1 VRDMKKI
8 IICIAACSA
17 LAMGVSACGG
27 DDDDSSGGGSS
38 GGGGGGLSGQVSG
51 AGSSAQEAAM
61 EAWIAGLQ
69 DKNPDASA
77 AYDPVGSGGGR
88 EAFISGGAAFAG
100 SDAALDE
107 TELPKAAKRC
117 GGQDN
122 LIEIPD
128 YISAIA
134 VIYNLEGVDKLQLS
148 PGTVAKIFAQKIKNW
163 DDPAIKA
170 DNPGVDLP
178 SDRITPVNRSDESGT
193 TENFTD
199 YLSKA
204 APDDWTF
211 DVSGNWPVKG
221 GEAAEGTSGVVEAVS
236 NGSGT
241 VGYADESQAGDLG
254 IAALKV
260 GDKYAKPSSDA
271 AAKVLDNSKKDTAAS
286 KGKYVLAYD
295 LNRETPGTYPA
306 VLVSYLIG
314 CTQYDSAD
322 QGKLVK
328 ALFTYIISPEGQ
340 DAAAKNAGSAP
351 LSDSLRQKVQPAVD
365 AIGG

>member
-1 VRDMKKI
+1 MKKI
-8 IICIAACSA
+8 IISMAACGPLA
-17 LAMGVSACGG
+17 LGATACGG
-27 DDDDSSGGGSS
+27 DDDSGSATAAT
-38 GGGGGGLSGQVSG
+38 GGLSGQLSG

-69 DKNPDASA
+69 DKNPDASV

-88 EAFISGGAAFAG
+88 EQFIGGGAAFAG

-107 TELPKAAKRC
+107 TELPQAAKRC
-117 GGQDN
+117 GGETSLVQ
-122 LIEIPD
+122 IPD

-134 VIYNLEGVDKLQLS
+134 VVYNLEGVDKLQLS
-148 PGTVAKIFAQKIKNW
+148 PDTVAGIFKQEIKNW
-163 DDPAIKA
+163 DDPKIKA

-204 APDDWTF
+204 APDTWTF

-260 GDKYAKPSSDA
+260 GSEYVKPSADA
-271 AAKVLDNSKKDTAAS
+271 AAKVLDHSKKDPKLS
-286 KGKYVLAYD
+286 KGDNVFAYD
-295 LNRETPGTYPA
+295 LNRETPGTYPN

-314 CTQYDSAD
+314 CTKYDSAD

-328 ALFTYIISPEGQ
+328 GLFSYIISPEGQ

-351 LSDSLRQKVQPAVD
+351 LSDKLRQQVQPAVD

>member
-1 VRDMKKI
+1 MKKI
-8 IICIAACSA
+8 LILIVACGA
-17 LAMGVSACGG
+17 LALGISACGG
-27 DDDDSSGGGSS
+27 DDDDSGGSSTSGSGGGSS
-38 GGGGGGLSGQVSG
+38 LSGQISG

-69 DKNPDASA
+69 DKNPDATV

-88 EAFISGGAAFAG
+88 ENFIGGGAAFAG

-107 TELPKAAKRC
+107 TELPQAAKRC
-117 GGQDN
+117 GGDAN
-122 LIEIPD
+122 LIQIPD

-134 VIYNLEGVDKLQLS
+134 VVYNLDGVDNLQLS
-148 PGTVAKIFAQKIKNW
+148 PDTVAGIFKQEIKNW
-163 DDPAIKA
+163 DDPKIKA
-170 DNPGVDLP
+170 DNPGVNLP

-204 APDDWTF
+204 APDTWTF

-236 NGSGT
+236 NGTGT
-241 VGYADESQAGDLG
+241 IGYADESQAGDLG

-260 GDKYAKPSSDA
+260 GGDYVKPSADA
-271 AAKVLDNSKKDTAAS
+271 AAKVLDHSKKDPKLS
-286 KGKYVLAYD
+286 QGDHVFAYD
-295 LNRETPGTYPA
+295 LNRETAGTYPN

-314 CTQYDSAD
+314 CTKYDSAD
-322 QGKLVK
+322 QAKLVK
-328 ALFTYIISPEGQ
+328 GLFSYIISPEGQ

-351 LSDSLRQKVQPAVD
+351 LSDTLRQQVQPAVN

>member
-1 VRDMKKI
+1 MKKI
-8 IICIAACSA
+8 IISMAACGVLA
-17 LAMGVSACGG
+17 LGFSACGG
-27 DDDDSSGGGSS
+27 DDDSGGGSAS
-38 GGGGGGLSGQVSG
+38 ADTGGGNLSGQISG

-69 DKNPDASA
+69 DKNPDATA

-88 EAFISGGAAFAG
+88 EQFTGGGVAFAG
-100 SDAALDE
+100 SDAAFDE

-117 GGQDN
+117 GGENN

-134 VIYNLEGVDKLQLS
+134 VVYNLDGVDKLQLS
-148 PGTVAKIFAQKIKNW
+148 PETVAKIFDQKIKNW

-178 SDRITPVNRSDESGT
+178 SDRITPVNRSDDSGT

-204 APDDWTF
+204 AGGAWPHEVS
-211 DVSGNWPVKG
+211 DVWPVKG
-221 GEAAEGTSGVVEAVS
+221 GEAAEGTSGVVEAVTS
-236 NGSGT
+236 GNGT
-241 VGYADESQAGDLG
+241 IGYADESQAGDLG

-260 GDKYAKPSSDA
+260 GDKFVKPSSGA
-271 AAKVLDNSKKDTAAS
+271 AAKVLDHSKKDPKLS
-286 KGKYVLAYD
+286 KGKYVLAFD
-295 LNRETPGTYPA
+295 LNRETPGTYPN

-314 CTQYDSAD
+314 CTKYDKAD

-328 ALFTYIISPEGQ
+328 ALFGYIISPEGQ

-351 LSDSLRQKVQPAVD
+351 LSDSLRQQVQPAVD

>member
-1 VRDMKKI
+1 MKKI
-8 IICIAACSA
+8 IISIAACGA
-17 LAMGVSACGG
+17 LALGVAACGG
-27 DDDDSSGGGSS
+27 DDDNGGSSSS
-38 GGGGGGLSGQVSG
+38 GGGGGGGSSLSGELAG

-69 DKNPDASA
+69 DKNPDASV

-88 EAFISGGAAFAG
+88 EQFIGGGAAFAG

-107 TELPKAAKRC
+107 TELPDAAKRC
-117 GGQDN
+117 GGENN
-122 LIEIPD
+122 LIQIPN

-134 VIYNLEGVDKLQLS
+134 VIYNLDGVDKLQLS
-148 PGTVAKIFAQKIKNW
+148 PATVAQIFAQKIKNW

-204 APDDWTF
+204 APDDWKF
-211 DVSGNWPVKG
+211 EVSGNWPVKG
-221 GEAAEGTSGVVEAVS
+221 GEAAEGTSGVVEAVTS
-236 NGSGT
+236 GNGT
-241 VGYADESQAGDLG
+241 IGYADESQAGDLG

-260 GDKYAKPSSDA
+260 GGKYDKPNSEA
-271 AAKVLDNSKKDTAAS
+271 AAKVLDNSKKDPKLS

-314 CTQYDSAD
+314 CTKYDSAD

-328 ALFTYIISPEGQ
+328 GLFSYIVSPEGQ

-351 LSDSLRQKVQPAVD
+351 ISDSLRQQVQPAVD
-365 AIGG
+365 AIG

>member
-1 VRDMKKI
+1 MKKI
-8 IICIAACSA
+8 IISLVACAA
-17 LAMGVSACGG
+17 LAAGISACGG
-27 DDDDSSGGGSS
+27 DDSSSSGNGGSS
-38 GGGGGGLSGQVSG
+38 GGGSGVSGQVSG

-69 DKNPDASA
+69 DKNPDATA

-88 EAFISGGAAFAG
+88 EQFLGGGADFAG
-100 SDAALDE
+100 SDAAFDE

-117 GGQDN
+117 GGADKV
-122 LIEIPD
+122 IEIPD

-134 VIYNLEGVDKLQLS
+134 VVYNLDGVDKLQLS
-148 PGTVAKIFAQKIKNW
+148 PDTVAKIFDQKIKTW

-170 DNPGVDLP
+170 DNPGVQLP
-178 SDRITPVNRSDESGT
+178 SDRITPVNRSDDSGT

-204 APDDWTF
+204 APDAWTHEVS
-211 DVSGNWPVKG
+211 DVWPVKG
-221 GEAAEGTSGVVEAVS
+221 GEAAEGTSGVVEAVT
-236 NGSGT
+236 NGKGAI
-241 VGYADESQAGDLG
+241 GYADESQAGDLG
-254 IAALKV
+254 VAALKV
-260 GDKYAKPSSDA
+260 GDKYAKPSPDA
-271 AAKVLDNSKKDTAAS
+271 AAKVLDHSKKDTKLS

-295 LNRETPGTYPA
+295 LNRETKGTYPN

-314 CTQYDSAD
+314 CTKYDSAD
-322 QGKLVK
+322 KGKLVN
-328 ALFTYIISPEGQ
+328 ALFGYIISPEGQ

-351 LSDSLRQKVQPAVD
+351 LSDTLRQQVQPAVD

>member
-1 VRDMKKI
+1 MKKI
-8 IICIAACSA
+8 LTLMVACGA
-17 LAMGVSACGG
+17 LALGISACGG
-27 DDDDSSGGGSS
+27 DDDSGGSSSSGSGGGGSS
-38 GGGGGGLSGQVSG
+38 VSGQISG

-61 EAWIAGLQ
+61 EAWIAGVQ
-69 DKNPDASA
+69 DKNPDASV

-88 EAFISGGAAFAG
+88 EQFIGGGAAFAG

-117 GGQDN
+117 GGDAN
-122 LIEIPD
+122 LIQIPD

-134 VIYNLEGVDKLQLS
+134 VIYNLDGVDKLQLS
-148 PGTVAKIFAQKIKNW
+148 PDTVAKIFDQKIKNW

-178 SDRITPVNRSDESGT
+178 SDRITPVNRSDDSGT

-204 APDDWTF
+204 APDSWTHEVS
-211 DVSGNWPVKG
+211 DVWPVKG
-221 GEAAEGTSGVVEAVS
+221 GEAAEGTSGVVEAVG
-236 NGSGT
+236 NGTGT
-241 VGYADESQAGDLG
+241 IGYADESQAGDLG

-260 GDKYAKPSSDA
+260 GSQYVKPSADA
-271 AAKVLDNSKKDTAAS
+271 AAKVLDNSKKDPKLSTS
-286 KGKYVLAYD
+286 DHVFAYD
-295 LNRETPGTYPA
+295 LNRETAGTYPN

-314 CTQYDSAD
+314 CTKYDSAD

-328 ALFTYIISPEGQ
+328 ALFSYIISPEGQ

-351 LSDSLRQKVQPAVD
+351 LSDKLRQQVQPAVD

>member
-1 VRDMKKI
+1 MKKI
-8 IICIAACSA
+8 IISIAACGA
-17 LAMGVSACGG
+17 LALGASACGG
-27 DDDDSSGGGSS
+27 DDDSGGGSAGAS
-38 GGGGGGLSGQVSG
+38 TGGSSLSGQIAG

-61 EAWIAGLQ
+61 EAWVAGLQ
-69 DKNPDASA
+69 DKNPDASV

-88 EAFISGGAAFAG
+88 EQFIGGGAAFAG
-100 SDAALDE
+100 SDAAFDE

-117 GGQDN
+117 GGKDN

-134 VIYNLEGVDKLQLS
+134 VIYNLDGVDKLQLS

-178 SDRITPVNRSDESGT
+178 SDAIHPVNRSDDSGT
-193 TENFTD
+193 TQNFTD

-204 APDDWTF
+204 APGDWTF
-211 DVSGNWPVKG
+211 KVDDTWPVKG
-221 GEAAEGTSGVVEAVS
+221 GEAAEGTSGVVEAVNS
-236 NGSGT
+236 GNGT
-241 VGYADESQAGDLG
+241 IGYADESQAGDLG

-260 GDKYAKPSSDA
+260 GDKYVKPSSDA
-271 AAKVLDNSKKDTAAS
+271 AAKVLDHSKKDPKLS
-286 KGKYVLAYD
+286 QGKYVLAYD
-295 LNRETPGTYPA
+295 LNRETPGTYPN

-314 CTQYDSAD
+314 CTKYDAAD

-328 ALFTYIISPEGQ
+328 GLFSYIISPEGQ

-351 LSDSLRQKVQPAVD
+351 LSDTLRQQVQPAVD

>member
-8 IICIAACSA
+8 IISMAACGVLA
-17 LAMGVSACGG
+17 LGASACGG
-27 DDDDSSGGGSS
+27 DDDSGGSSSS
-38 GGGGGGLSGQVSG
+38 GGGGGSSLSGQLAG

-69 DKNPDASA
+69 DKNPDASV

-88 EAFISGGAAFAG
+88 EQFIGGGSAFAG
-100 SDAALDE
+100 SDAALDD

-117 GGQDN
+117 GGENN
-122 LIEIPD
+122 LIQIPD

-134 VIYNLEGVDKLQLS
+134 VVYNLDGVDKLQLS
-148 PGTVAKIFAQKIKNW
+148 PATVAKIFAQKIKNW

-204 APDDWTF
+204 APSDWTF
-211 DVSGNWPVKG
+211 DVSGDWPVKG
-221 GEAAEGTSGVVEAVS
+221 GEAAEGTSGVVEAVTS
-236 NGSGT
+236 GNGT
-241 VGYADESQAGDLG
+241 IGYADESQAGDLG

-260 GDKYAKPSSDA
+260 GGKYAKPSSA
-271 AAKVLDNSKKDTAAS
+271 AASKVLDNSKKDPKAS

-314 CTQYDSAD
+314 CTKYDSAD
-322 QGKLVK
+322 HGKLVK
-328 ALFTYIISPEGQ
+328 ALFTYIVSPEGQ

-351 LSDSLRQKVQPAVD
+351 ISDSLRQQVQPAVD
-365 AIGG
+365 AIG

>member
-1 VRDMKKI
+1 MKKI
-8 IICIAACSA
+8 IISMAACGVLA
-17 LAMGVSACGG
+17 LGVTACGG
-27 DDDDSSGGGSS
+27 DDDSGDATAATDSGS
-38 GGGGGGLSGQVSG
+38 LSGQISG

-88 EAFISGGAAFAG
+88 EQFIGGGADFAG
-100 SDAALDE
+100 SDAAFDD
-107 TELPKAAKRC
+107 TELPQAAKRC
-117 GGQDN
+117 GGQNN
-122 LIEIPD
+122 LIQIPD

-134 VIYNLEGVDKLQLS
+134 VVYNLDGVDKLQLS
-148 PGTVAKIFAQKIKNW
+148 PETVANIFAQKIKNW

-204 APDDWTF
+204 APSAWKF
-211 DVSGNWPVKG
+211 EVSGDWPVKG

-236 NGSGT
+236 SGNGT
-241 VGYADESQAGDLG
+241 IGYADESQAGDLG

-260 GDKYAKPSSDA
+260 GGKYVKPSSDA
-271 AAKVLDNSKKDTAAS
+271 AAKVLDNSKKDTALS

-295 LNRETPGTYPA
+295 LNRETAGTYPA
-306 VLVSYLIG
+306 VLVSYLMG
-314 CTQYDSAD
+314 CTKYDSA
-322 QGKLVK
+322 GKAKLVK
-328 ALFTYIISPEGQ
+328 ALFDYIISPEGQ

-351 LSDSLRQKVQPAVD
+351 LSDALRQQVQPAVD